1 LPLRRSLA
9 VLTLLTAVVVLAGCG
24 GSSGGTAAPPAS
36 PSPSVDSGAAD
47 KTAITAAWQAFF
59 TTASG
64 PVDSHI
70 ALLEDGTKFRAELA
84 ASQKDPTNAYLKAKV
99 TDVQVSGTTAAVTYD
114 LLTKG
119 DVVLLG
125 GSTGEAVKVGETWLV
140 SKKTYC
146 ALVSLQ
152 DSTVAH
158 PGCS

>member
-1 LPLRRSLA
+1 MPLRRSLA

-47 KTAITAAWQAFF
+47 KTAITTAWQAFF

-64 PVDSHI
+64 PVESHI
-70 ALLEDGTKFRAELA
+70 ALLEDGTKFRAELT